1 MTRLDTQPPRP
12 QFHVEIPAA
21 RRPPAEA
28 MLRDIAYVLH
38 LTQKVKA
45 EILAE
50 RDRREAG
57 RLAPAAVG
65 V

>member
-1 MTRLDTQPPRP
+1 MTRLDTQPSRP
-12 QFHVEIPAA
+12 QFHVEVPAA
-21 RRPPAEA
+21 RRPPVEA

-50 RDRREAG
+50 RDQREAG
-57 RLAPAAVG
+57 RLAPAACQS
-65 V
+65 